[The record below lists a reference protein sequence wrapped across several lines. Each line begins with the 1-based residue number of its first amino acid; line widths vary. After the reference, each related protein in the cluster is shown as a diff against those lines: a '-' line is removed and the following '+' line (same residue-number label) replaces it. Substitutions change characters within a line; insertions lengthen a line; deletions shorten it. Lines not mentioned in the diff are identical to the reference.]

1 MTHEPSTR
9 RAFLAGAG
17 ALGGALALARLAPAQ
32 EKPPAQAPQKSA
44 PAQPA
49 KKLFP
54 LSLAEWSLHRA
65 LQARRMDHLDFP
77 GVAKK
82 DYGIDA
88 VEFVNTFF
96 KDKAQ
101 DLAYL
106 RELKK
111 RADDNGVRCCLI
123 MIDGEGPLAHPDE
136 DQRKRAVEQHK
147 KWLNAAAFLGCHS
160 VRVNLDGEGSAR
172 SMRKAAVASL
182 QSLGNFADP
191 LELRVLVE
199 NHGGR
204 SSDGEWL
211 AEVMTEAAHQRVGT
225 LPDFGNFKLDDGTQY
240 DRYKGVGEMMPWA
253 CAVSAKSYG
262 FDEKG
267 EETTIDF
274 RRMLKIVTDAG
285 YRSWIGI
292 EYEGETLSEPDG
304 IRATKKLLEKVRDEL
319 AAELA
324 KPPAPQPE
332 APK

>member
-1 MTHEPSTR
+1 MTHETSTR
-9 RAFLAGAG
+9 RAFLGGAG
-17 ALGGALALARLAPAQ
+17 ALGGAVLLARLGAAQQAPAP
-32 EKPPAQAPQKSA
+32 KPATA
-44 PAQPA
+44 PAAPA
-49 KKLFP
+49 KLFP
-54 LSLAEWSLHRA
+54 LSLAQWSLHRA
-65 LQARRMDHLDFP
+65 LQARRMDNLDFP
-77 GVAKK
+77 AVAKR

-106 RELKK
+106 RELRK
-111 RADDNGVRCCLI
+111 RADDEGVRCCLI
-123 MIDGEGPLAHPDE
+123 MVDGEGQLAHPDE
-136 DQRKRAVEQHK
+136 DLRKKAVDAHK
-147 KWLNAAAFLGCHS
+147 KWINAAAFLGCHS

-172 SMRKAAVASL
+172 SMRKSAVASL

-211 AEVMTEAAHQRVGT
+211 AEVMTEAEHRRVGT
-225 LPDFGNFKLDDGTQY
+225 LPDFGNFQLEDGKSY
-240 DRYKGVGEMMPWA
+240 DRYKGVGELMPWA
-253 CAVSAKSYG
+253 CAVSAKSYD
-262 FDEKG
+262 FDAQG

-285 YRSWIGI
+285 YRAWVGI
-292 EYEGETLSEPDG
+292 EYEGEKLSEPDG

-324 KPPAPQPE
+324 KPTKPQT
-332 APK
+332 PK